1 MYLTFLFFFLNVV
14 LIASIIR
21 NKKKRMNDANM
32 YKREITAL
40 KKEKSDLQ
48 CEVLIYVQ
56 LLNQK
61 DNDQSNNN

>member
-14 LIASIIR
+14 LIASIVR
-21 NKKKRMNDANM
+21 NKKKRMNDASM